1 MEENTHILPGD
12 QNQNKQRLLVFKF
25 SAQLKTHHFRII
37 NFLPQYLSEC
47 PRRGKI
53 WRQNCFWRWGNK
65 QFFVMVSL
73 MEFLRTGAIFIW
85 FDFCHAMGDTDFG
98 DIRNDDWVQD
108 HFKIKQLPVTSRQQ
122 PSEPNIREIPDWFP
136 TRELSWARGF
146 HDDSNLRTLL
156 VCCTKSISL
165 FISLGS
171 PFPPSWWWCSWCSWC
186 WTAWSW
192 GCRGGTPSTPR
203 TGCS

>member
-98 DIRNDDWVQD
+98 RHPQWWLSSGSFQDQTASCYLKTTAIRA
-108 HFKIKQLPVTSRQQ
+108 KYSRD
-122 PSEPNIREIPDWFP
+122 PRLISN
-136 TRELSWARGF
+136 TRVIMSSRF
-146 HDDSNLRTLL
+146 
-156 VCCTKSISL
+156 
-165 FISLGS
+165 
-171 PFPPSWWWCSWCSWC
+171 SWW
-186 WTAWSW
+186 
-192 GCRGGTPSTPR
+192 
-203 TGCS
+203 